1 MTKNLGN
8 RDRALRV
15 LAALLMVT
23 CAFMAPL
30 PPFTRLALFGGM
42 GAYLLLTAL
51 AGTCFG
57 YMLMGKSTCPIER
70 PT

>member
-1 MTKNLGN
+1 MKKNLGN

-15 LAALLMVT
+15 LAALLATT

-30 PPFTRLALFGGM
+30 PLLTRALAFGGM
-42 GAYLLLTAL
+42 GAYLLFTAL

-57 YMLMGKSTCPIER
+57 YMLMGKSTCPVER